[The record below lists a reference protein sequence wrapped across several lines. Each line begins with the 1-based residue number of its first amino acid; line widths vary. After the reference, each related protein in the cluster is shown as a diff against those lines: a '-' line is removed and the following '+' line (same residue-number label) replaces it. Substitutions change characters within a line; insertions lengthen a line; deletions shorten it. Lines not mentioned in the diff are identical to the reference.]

1 MIEEKDL
8 DNYCS
13 LNQNYTQGCQW
24 YLIEDDDR
32 TTKDEKHWL
41 RIVTNYQNE
50 CETLEREYKYI
61 EPCSEID
68 EEDLDE
74 VKEYISQLKFDI
86 EDILEERITDLV
98 NIYEMEAD
106 IQTQWLND
114 QGSCLDID
122 GQSYEYMY
130 DELDDK
136 DPRRETGMD
145 WEGMSEAE
153 QKQWEAKYDNIIEH
167 YVENVQDEFS
177 YLHKTVVEPRIMEQL
192 VQPRRAI
199 LEKLSETYP
208 EYTL

>member
-1 MIEEKDL
+1 MITEKDL
-8 DNYCS
+8 EDCCA
-13 LNQNYTQGCQW
+13 LTQNYTQGCQW
-24 YLIEDDDR
+24 HLIEDDDR
-32 TTKDEKHWL
+32 TTKYEKHWL
-41 RIVTNYQNE
+41 RIVTNYQNK
-50 CETLEREYKYI
+50 CETLEREYKDI
-61 EPCSEID
+61 EAFSEID

-74 VKEYISQLKFDI
+74 VKEYISLLKFEI
-86 EDILEERITDLV
+86 EDILEEQIADLV

-122 GQSYEYMY
+122 GQCYEYLY
-130 DELDDK
+130 EELDDN

-153 QKQWEAKYDNIIEH
+153 QKQWESEYNIIVGF
-167 YVENVQDEFS
+167 YVENAQDEFS
-177 YLHKTVVEPRIMEQL
+177 YLHKTIILPKIMEQL

>member
-1 MIEEKDL
+1 MVTEKDL
-8 DNYCS
+8 EDFCA
-13 LNQNYTQGCQW
+13 LTQNYTQGSQW

-50 CETLEREYKYI
+50 CETLEREYKDI
-61 EPCSEID
+61 EAFSEID
-68 EEDLDE
+68 EEDMDE
-74 VKEYISQLKFDI
+74 VKEYISQLKFAI
-86 EDILEERITDLV
+86 GDILKEQIAYLV

-106 IQTQWLND
+106 IQTQWLNN

-122 GQSYEYMY
+122 GQCYEYLY
-130 DELDDK
+130 EELEDN
-136 DPRRETGMD
+136 DPRKDTGID
-145 WEGMSEAE
+145 WEGMSAVE
-153 QKQWEAKYDNIIEH
+153 QKQWEAEYDNIIEH

-177 YLHKTVVEPRIMEQL
+177 YLHKTIILPRIMEQL

-199 LEKLSETYP
+199 LEKLSVTYP